1 MDESKEQNEA
11 EFVAELTAIQSNLAV
26 FVRGLMPGEQAAEE
40 VIQQTN
46 AKIWLKRED
55 FQAGS
60 NFRAWSFAIARFEVL
75 NYRKQ
80 QARESRLVFSP
91 ELEETIADELTV
103 WNDLHH
109 DRLQALREC
118 MRSLNDSSRELLSGR
133 YAERKNM
140 QELAS

>member
-55 FQAGS
+55 FKAGS
-60 NFRAWSFAIARFEVL
+60 NFRAWSFAIARFEI
-75 NYRKQ
+75 
-80 QARESRLVFSP
+80 AP
-91 ELEETIADELTV
+91 ECAPDRVAKPLAVATAIEHLRHRAAVGEGTNRNIAQ
-103 WNDLHH
+103 WHADL
-109 DRLQALREC
+109 RPFA
-118 MRSLNDSSRELLSGR
+118 GPIPI
-133 YAERKNM
+133 A
-140 QELAS
+140 